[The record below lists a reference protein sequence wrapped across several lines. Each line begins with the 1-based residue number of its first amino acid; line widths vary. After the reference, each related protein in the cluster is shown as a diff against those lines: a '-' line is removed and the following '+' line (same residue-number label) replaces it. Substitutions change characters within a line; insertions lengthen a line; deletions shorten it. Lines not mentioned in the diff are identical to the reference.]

1 MNIGILGGTFDPIHR
16 GHSYVAQCVLE
27 MFGLNHILF
36 MVSKFPPHKRE
47 YSITSSSHRYAM
59 VDLDLL
65 DNQNLYPSAWEID
78 QETLSYTVETLQ
90 YFTHR
95 YPENQYCF
103 IAGSDSLNEI
113 HLWKDYD
120 KLLEEYCF
128 VFVQRPGIEVDL
140 NKLKISESSKRN
152 IRKFSKKE
160 QLSISPGQSFL
171 ASINAPDVS
180 STSIREMISE
190 GKRLPSEMVSAAVF
204 QYIKKYRLYEKS

>member
-1 MNIGILGGTFDPIHR
+1 MCIRDR
-16 GHSYVAQCVLE
+16 
-27 MFGLNHILF
+27 
-36 MVSKFPPHKRE
+36 

-65 DNQNLYPSAWEID
+65 DNQHFYPSAWEID

-120 KLLEEYCF
+120 RLLEEYCF

-140 NKLKISESSKRN
+140 NTLKISESSKRN
-152 IRKFSKKE
+152 IREFSEEE

-190 GKRLPSEMVSAAVF
+190 GKRPSSEMVSSAVF